1 MEAPDLRTRQAF
13 AVTRNRACYRA
24 APARRP
30 RIWTA
35 SPANGSRWLWHAPIA
50 MAALPPMRKQG
61 LKQNASRWRI
71 AYELG
76 MAPALNAGAA
86 LVYPLLGAMAAHG

>member
-1 MEAPDLRTRQAF
+1 
-13 AVTRNRACYRA
+13 
-24 APARRP
+24 
-30 RIWTA
+30 
-35 SPANGSRWLWHAPIA
+35 
-50 MAALPPMRKQG
+50 MRKQG